1 MHCRY
6 QRTRCEGGVPDE
18 SPIDGSDSEDE
29 SDAPPRKRRRQDTND
44 DTPTPRKGHSQQ
56 GKGKER
62 EVEPEAGPSAP
73 AARGQ
78 VSVARWREDA
88 VLTDRQVLDRLLQEV
103 QRTRRNNAEFAKAQ
117 ERMEQRL
124 LDAEDRLAAALR
136 VMERWEQGAA
146 ATLDRL
152 RALERRL
159 RPEGE
164 TESGS
169 EDAPTGG
176 PAEESAEES
185 EMGPEDWEDDEDDPY
200 VPSEEQEEGSAEMS
214 EEREVA

>member
-1 MHCRY
+1 M
-6 QRTRCEGGVPDE
+6 
-18 SPIDGSDSEDE
+18 
-29 SDAPPRKRRRQDTND
+29 
-44 DTPTPRKGHSQQ
+44 
-56 GKGKER
+56 
-62 EVEPEAGPSAP
+62 EPEAGPSAP

-136 VMERWEQGAA
+136 VMERWEQRAG

-152 RALERRL
+152 RPLEQRL

-176 PAEESAEES
+176 PAEELAEES
-185 EMGPEDWEDDEDDPY
+185 EIGPEDWEDDEDDLVEAMRSVRQGQESVMPRAMLLIDMTVRY
-200 VPSEEQEEGSAEMS
+200 RFPSTRCASGECTASSRLWRVRFVGYY
-214 EEREVA
+214 RRCI